1 MNGYAPEYV
10 AYSQTRREMEVT
22 EVKNILNEAF
32 SIEGAEWKDYINLL
46 QGTGSAYP
54 YYRLLDISIEQTGF
68 NPNKHFYLPIP
79 QTALDAY
86 PGMKQNPGY

>member
-1 MNGYAPEYV
+1 
-10 AYSQTRREMEVT
+10 MEAT
-22 EVKNILNEAF
+22 EIKNILNEAF

-54 YYRLLDISIEQTGF
+54 YYRLLNIPIEQTGF

-86 PGMKQNPGY
+86 SGMKQNPGY